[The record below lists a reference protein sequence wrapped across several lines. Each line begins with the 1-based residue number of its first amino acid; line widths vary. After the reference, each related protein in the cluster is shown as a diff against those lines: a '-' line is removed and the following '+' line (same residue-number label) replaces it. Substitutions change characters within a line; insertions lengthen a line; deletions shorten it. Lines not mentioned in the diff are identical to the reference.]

1 MWDCGYTIHHRC
13 LISALYPAL
22 IALLELEVVLELELN
37 QEHVAYKFSE
47 SSWWLCLYLITWEP
61 QICNKQHFHLSKFE
75 VEHKYFHQN
84 LKWVLNFILDNM
96 ISKVIS
102 PKQKG
107 FILTLSWQLT
117 SQTLKLMFLTFGG
130 VWGSPREA
138 FESPGSETHH
148 YLWHVTEYEDTFS
161 SKKTNIQ
168 S

>member
-1 MWDCGYTIHHRC
+1 MGTLFIIGVSYLRSIRRSLHCLSSRSCWSLSSTKSMLHISFQKAVDDCAWSR
-13 LISALYPAL
+13 A
-22 IALLELEVVLELELN
+22 
-37 QEHVAYKFSE
+37 
-47 SSWWLCLYLITWEP
+47 

-117 SQTLKLMFLTFGG
+117 SQILKLMFLTFGG

-138 FESPGSETHH
+138 FESPGSDTHH

>member
-13 LISALYPAL
+13 LISALLAYARRC
-22 IALLELEVVLELELN
+22 AWDRGRAGAWAD
-37 QEHVAYKFSE
+37 QEHVAYK
-47 SSWWLCLYLITWEP
+47 LKAVHDCACTWEP

-107 FILTLSWQLT
+107 FILTLSWPLT
-117 SQTLKLMFLTFGG
+117 SETLKLMFLTFGG
-130 VWGSPREA
+130 AWGSAREVSQ
-138 FESPGSETHH
+138 SPGQI
-148 YLWHVTEYEDTFS
+148 L
-161 SKKTNIQ
+161 
-168 S
+168 